1 MRAALGNGRNSGA
14 GEREEACRG
23 DSRGS
28 STTRARSP
36 HASSTALHTRLWFP
50 IDVHHSTRPAS
61 VSPSIYS
68 PRPPHP
74 FSAIRLCSSKSFA
87 AHTMAMLLKASAA
100 LALLSASSEALQPP
114 SPAVRPSFSSS
125 FAPFRSPRRMNRRV
139 STAVA
144 AGSNHAI
151 TGVVFQPF
159 EEIKSDVSLVPVA
172 PDLSIARHKY
182 ADECEAA
189 INVQIKSVLLTRT
202 YQIRVAG
209 DLIPFSYPL
218 SVCVLSSVE
227 YTNSYIYHALFAYF
241 DRDNVALKGFAKF
254 FKESSQEER
263 DHAEKLMEYQ
273 SFYVVA
279 AMELALCLEKLTNEK
294 LLGLHDVSNP
304 SLNQFFSSIIQVEAI
319 KKISEYVAQLRRV
332 GKGHG
337 EVFLYI
343 RQL

>member
-1 MRAALGNGRNSGA
+1 MYTNPRV
-14 GEREEACRG
+14 
-23 DSRGS
+23 
-28 STTRARSP
+28 
-36 HASSTALHTRLWFP
+36 LHPLPRC
-50 IDVHHSTRPAS
+50 
-61 VSPSIYS
+61 SPSIYS

-87 AHTMAMLLKASAA
+87 AHTMAILLKASAA
-100 LALLSASSEALQPP
+100 LALALQPP

-172 PDLSIARHKY
+172 PDLSIARH
-182 ADECEAA
+182 
-189 INVQIKSVLLTRT
+189 
-202 YQIRVAG
+202 
-209 DLIPFSYPL
+209 
-218 SVCVLSSVE
+218 
-227 YTNSYIYHALFAYF
+227 
-241 DRDNVALKGFAKF
+241 KF

-337 EVFLYI
+337 EVFYTYANSLGI
-343 RQL
+343 

>member
-1 MRAALGNGRNSGA
+1 MYTNPRV
-14 GEREEACRG
+14 
-23 DSRGS
+23 
-28 STTRARSP
+28 
-36 HASSTALHTRLWFP
+36 LHPLR
-50 IDVHHSTRPAS
+50 RC
-61 VSPSIYS
+61 SPSIYS

-100 LALLSASSEALQPP
+100 LALALQPP

-209 DLIPFSYPL
+209 DFNPFLLPSL
-218 SVCVLSSVE
+218 CLCFVQ
-227 YTNSYIYHALFAYF
+227 
-241 DRDNVALKGFAKF
+241 F

-337 EVFLYI
+337 EVFYTYANSLGI
-343 RQL
+343 

>member
-1 MRAALGNGRNSGA
+1 
-14 GEREEACRG
+14 
-23 DSRGS
+23 
-28 STTRARSP
+28 
-36 HASSTALHTRLWFP
+36 
-50 IDVHHSTRPAS
+50 
-61 VSPSIYS
+61 
-68 PRPPHP
+68 
-74 FSAIRLCSSKSFA
+74 
-87 AHTMAMLLKASAA
+87 MAMLLKASAS
-100 LALLSASSEALQPP
+100 LALLSASSEASQPP
-114 SPAVRPSFSSS
+114 SPAVRPSLSSS
-125 FAPFRSPRRMNRRV
+125 FAPFRSPTRINRRV

-172 PDLSIARHKY
+172 PDLSIARQKY

-189 INVQIKSVLLTRT
+189 INVQIN
-202 YQIRVAG
+202 
-209 DLIPFSYPL
+209 
-218 SVCVLSSVE
+218 VE

-273 SFYVVA
+273 NKRGGRVKLQSIATSLSEFDHAEKGDALY

-294 LLGLHDVSNP
+294 LLRLHDVAEKCNDAQMADFIESEF
-304 SLNQFFSSIIQVEAI
+304 LEEQVEAI

-337 EVFLYI
+337 VWHFDRMLLDEGKLH
-343 RQL
+343 QA